1 MSADYR
7 TLHNLYQF
15 AIQHF
20 QYVADI
26 INFGES
32 DHWCGPDEIRGQLS
46 AHGCLLGDCDDFAS
60 LAVMLARQQG
70 MPARFVM
77 CLTEDCES
85 HLVAEVDG
93 WVLDNR
99 HPDVMRRDDLPY
111 TWLAISGFAAGDP
124 WHVIQGD
131 EGGEYA

>member
-7 TLHNLYQF
+7 SLHALHVACRQQF
-15 AIQHF
+15 E
-20 QYVADI
+20 YVADLLA
-26 INFGES
+26 FGVA
-32 DHWCGPDEIRGQLS
+32 DHWCSPAEIRDQLS

-70 MPARFVM
+70 MPARFVL
-77 CLTEDCES
+77 CLTEASES

-99 HPDVMRRDDLPY
+99 QADVVRRDDLPY
-111 TWLAISGFAAGDP
+111 TWLALSGFAAGDP
-124 WHVIQGD
+124 WCLTN
-131 EGGEYA
+131 

>member
-7 TLHNLYQF
+7 SLHALHVACRQQF
-15 AIQHF
+15 EYA
-20 QYVADI
+20 ADLLA
-26 INFGES
+26 FGES
-32 DHWCGPDEIRGQLS
+32 DHWCSPAEIRSQLS
-46 AHGCLLGDCDDFAS
+46 AQGCLLGDCDDFAS

-70 MPARFVM
+70 LPARFVM

-99 HPDVMRRDDLPY
+99 QEDVVRRDDLPY
-111 TWLAISGFAAGDP
+111 VWVAISGFKSGEA
-124 WHVIQGD
+124 WHVI
-131 EGGEYA
+131 EAERRPYA